1 MSALCSNYDEE
12 PSELNE
18 TNVNS
23 DETPPCSTLADII
36 DSIQTK
42 ICNNNNNNSNNDDN
56 DSAAEANNISDNN
69 NNNTNNND
77 ENKTSGYDMIRI
89 DSDNSEIM
97 FSADNSFEADLA
109 EESSNNLDVPVE
121 SLVSDDQPNSS
132 RPLVEPM
139 IVQLN
144 EENSCEESQSEPM
157 VANQN
162 ESINLNSETPKGIGD
177 TTNNSGENV
186 HTSVQNYLYYI
197 LFQICMG

>member
-1 MSALCSNYDEE
+1 MSTLCSNYHEE

-36 DSIQTK
+36 DSIQTE
-42 ICNNNNNNSNNDDN
+42 ICNNNNDN
-56 DSAAEANNISDNN
+56 DSAEANNISDNN

-97 FSADNSFEADLA
+97 FSADNSFEADIVD
-109 EESSNNLDVPVE
+109 ESSNNLDVPVE
-121 SLVSDDQPNSS
+121 PLVSDDQPNSS
-132 RPLVEPM
+132 RSVVEPM

-144 EENSCEESQSEPM
+144 EENSRESQSEPI

-162 ESINLNSETPKGIGD
+162 ESILKSEKPKGIGD
-177 TTNNSGENV
+177 TKDHSGENG
-186 HTSVQNYLYYI
+186 HTSVQN
-197 LFQICMG
+197 